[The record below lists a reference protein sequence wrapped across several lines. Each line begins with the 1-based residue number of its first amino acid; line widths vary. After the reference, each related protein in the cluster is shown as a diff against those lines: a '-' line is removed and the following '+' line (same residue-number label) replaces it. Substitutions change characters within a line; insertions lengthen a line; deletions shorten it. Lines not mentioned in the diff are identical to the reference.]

1 VETSPRDARWSI
13 VLARLETALEDYP
26 AAIEA
31 YGKAIRVRPEQ
42 KDLYESKADLEERLY
57 KLDDAV
63 ADYEQLYKL
72 SYRDPQWMVKAAEAR
87 ARQGRNA
94 DAVKALD
101 DAWIAGPSAAGREYI
116 EVATR
121 LEQWGLLDEARKL
134 CRTVRGHSPVRIF
147 WSTRESS
154 GRGRVYA
161 RIMARLRQSDAA
173 FTRLA
178 IARQQAESVPL
189 SHGGP
194 AGGEAGIQRG
204 YR

>member
-72 SYRDPQWMVKAAEAR
+72 SYRDPQWKVKVAEAR

-101 DAWIAGPSAAGREYI
+101 DAWIQGRPPRATNYV

-121 LEQWGLLDEARKL
+121 LEQWGLPRRRRAAMRS
-134 CRTVRGHSPVRIF
+134 GAWSSPVRIF
-147 WSTRESS
+147 WSNREIK
-154 GRGRVYA
+154 RA
-161 RIMARLRQSDAA
+161 RWSMRA
-173 FTRLA
+173 
-178 IARQQAESVPL
+178 
-189 SHGGP
+189 
-194 AGGEAGIQRG
+194 
-204 YR
+204 